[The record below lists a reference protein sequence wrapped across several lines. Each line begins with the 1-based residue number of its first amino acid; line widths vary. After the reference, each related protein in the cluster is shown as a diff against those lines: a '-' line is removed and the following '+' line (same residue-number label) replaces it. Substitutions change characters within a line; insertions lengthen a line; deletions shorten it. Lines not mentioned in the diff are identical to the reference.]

1 MDAREEVRL
10 YYKNSF
16 RILSDDVI
24 DLVMNRQGVV
34 VWTENCCLLARMVNS
49 KDKDSWECLWEETE
63 DPDAWYVHL
72 MAGDVKV
79 AMELA
84 KKASPLPFVVFQRGL
99 RDERVHKLS
108 MEKLLKNRYKMEL

>member
-1 MDAREEVRL
+1 MDAREKMRK
-10 YYKNSF
+10 YYAPSF
-16 RILSDDVI
+16 RSLVDDI
-24 DLVMNRQGVV
+24 SDLVMNKQGVV

-49 KDKDSWECLWEETE
+49 KDKDSWEYLWEETE

-72 MAGDVKV
+72 MAGDVKT

-84 KKASPLPFVVFQRGL
+84 KKARPLPFVVFQRGL

-108 MEKLLKNRYKMEL
+108 MGKLLKNKDKI